1 MKKLKK
7 FSLLLVVIT
16 FFSSCERETLNPQEI
31 NEVNTKIV
39 KENLNARIDISM
51 DTGTLYALDP
61 WDDTDNIAR
70 YDYNPIDDYID
81 FDDYAYS
88 TGYGGNYGFD
98 YNTND
103 GLIYLLSS
111 PSSASST
118 RYLLT
123 MNPETEDVTE
133 IEQIIS
139 VNGNTKPQDLTFDC
153 SGNLYF
159 VFQSG
164 EINKYNI
171 ETQEMTSF
179 ASVEQNGAVGLTFDY
194 DNSRLLYVTA
204 DSPIYLY
211 GIDMCGNVE
220 GLFTFYTPGDEE
232 EEGEYGGCSAQGI
245 EYIGNNKV
253 ISASTFGCDI
263 IYTVDLLT
271 EQTNL
276 LLSGT
281 GSYSSIKDLMYIN
294 ENQEVVCDNDT
305 DDDGVLDSEDEVIC
319 SNMSEMLY
327 IGENYLDIEN
337 KLVEE
342 GITMMDQIDA
352 LIAQINEQYDGS
364 NGDAL
369 HRMFTRELSKI
380 TYYWYKSRLISRR
393 ERTQISR
400 AASNMSIPFYN
411 QEPI

>member
-1 MKKLKK
+1 MKQLKK
-7 FSLLLVVIT
+7 ISLFLAVIT

-31 NEVNTKIV
+31 NDVNTEIT

-81 FDDYAYS
+81 FDEYAYS

-98 YNTND
+98 YNIND

-111 PSSASST
+111 PEDESST

-133 IEQIIS
+133 LAQIIS
-139 VNGNTKPQDLTFDC
+139 VNGNTKPQDLTFDYN
-153 SGNLYF
+153 GNLYF
-159 VFQSG
+159 AFQSG

-171 ETQEMTSF
+171 ETQEMSSF
-179 ASVEQNGAVGLTFDY
+179 ALVEQNGAVGLTYDFD
-194 DNSRLLYVTA
+194 NNRLLYVTS
-204 DSPIYLY
+204 DSPVYLSA
-211 GIDMCGNVE
+211 IDLSSGDVE
-220 GLFTFYTPGDEE
+220 GLFTFYTPEDEE
-232 EEGEYGGCSAQGI
+232 EEGEYGGCTAQGI
-245 EYIGNNKV
+245 EYIGNNKA
-253 ISASTFGCDI
+253 ISASTYGCDI
-263 IYTVDLLT
+263 IYTVDLST
-271 EQTNL
+271 QQTNL
-276 LLSGT
+276 LLRGT
-281 GSYSSIKDLMYIN
+281 GSYSSIKDLMY
-294 ENQEVVCDNDT
+294 VVDPDI
-305 DDDGVLDSEDEVIC
+305 DGDGVLNEDDPYPN
-319 SNMSEMLY
+319 SNMNTYLY
-327 IGENYLDIEN
+327 FGEDQLNIEN
-337 KLVEE
+337 KFSDE
-342 GITMMDQIDA
+342 GTTMMDQIDA

-393 ERTQISR
+393 ERTTILR
-400 AASNMSIPFYN
+400 AANNANIPYVDFD
-411 QEPI
+411 

>member
-1 MKKLKK
+1 MKQLKK
-7 FSLLLVVIT
+7 ISLFLAVIT

-31 NEVNTKIV
+31 NEVNTKIT

-98 YNTND
+98 YNIND

-111 PSSASST
+111 PEDESST

-133 IEQIIS
+133 LAQIIS
-139 VNGNTKPQDLTFDC
+139 VNGNTKPQDLTFDYN
-153 SGNLYF
+153 GNLYF
-159 VFQSG
+159 AFQSG

-171 ETQEMTSF
+171 ETQEMSSF
-179 ASVEQNGAVGLTFDY
+179 ALVEQNGAVGLTYDFD
-194 DNSRLLYVTA
+194 NNRLLYVTS
-204 DSPIYLY
+204 DSPVYLSA
-211 GIDMCGNVE
+211 IDLSSGDVE
-220 GLFTFYTPGDEE
+220 GLFTFYTPEDEE
-232 EEGEYGGCSAQGI
+232 EEGEYGSCTAQGI
-245 EYIGNNKV
+245 EYIGNNKA
-253 ISASTFGCDI
+253 ISASTYGCDI
-263 IYTVDLLT
+263 IYTVDLST
-271 EQTNL
+271 QQTNL
-276 LLSGT
+276 LLRGT
-281 GSYSSIKDLMYIN
+281 GSYSSIKDLMY
-294 ENQEVVCDNDT
+294 VVDPDI
-305 DDDGVLDSEDEVIC
+305 DGDGVLNEDDPYPN
-319 SNMSEMLY
+319 SNMNTYLY
-327 IGENYLDIEN
+327 FGEDQLNIEN
-337 KLVEE
+337 KFSDE
-342 GITMMDQIDA
+342 GTTMMDQIDA

-393 ERTQISR
+393 ERTTILR
-400 AASNMSIPFYN
+400 AANNANIPYVDFD
-411 QEPI
+411 